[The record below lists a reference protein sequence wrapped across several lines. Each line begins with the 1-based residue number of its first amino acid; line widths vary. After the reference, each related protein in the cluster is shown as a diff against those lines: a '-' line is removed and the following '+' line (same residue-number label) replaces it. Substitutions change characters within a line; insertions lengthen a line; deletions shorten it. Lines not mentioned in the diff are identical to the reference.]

1 MIKVYDYLKDK
12 KSNML
17 LQVHDEIVCEI
28 HDDEIHE
35 VPLQIQTLMEDNSLN
50 IPLKVDIDVCEGS
63 WAVKKDWS
71 KASLTPKP
79 VCVTL
84 EESIDWA

>member
-28 HDDEIHE
+28 HDDEIRE
-35 VPLQIQTLMEDNSLN
+35 VPLQIQALMEENSLN
-50 IPLKVDIDVCEGS
+50 IPLKVDIDVCDGS

-71 KASLTPKP
+71 KLTLTQEP
-79 VCVTL
+79 VCATL
-84 EESIDWA
+84 ESSIDWS

>member
-1 MIKVYDYLKDK
+1 
-12 KSNML
+12 ML

-28 HDDEIHE
+28 HDDEICE
-35 VPLQIQTLMEDNSLN
+35 VPLQIQRLMEENSLE

-71 KASLTPKP
+71 KISLTQKP
-79 VCVTL
+79 EPVKL
-84 EESIDWA
+84 EDIIDCD